1 MTDREKQLIM
11 DRQKAEEEFG
21 KMRAKFKD
29 LYLKKEGNP
38 RYIPDLQYDLQNSL
52 SMSDMD
58 LVSPFR
64 ALLLA
69 E

>member
-38 RYIPDLQYDLQNSL
+38 RYIPDLQ
-52 SMSDMD
+52 
-58 LVSPFR
+58 
-64 ALLLA
+64 
-69 E
+69 